1 MNSQFIE
8 EIRVEKIND
17 KAYYFVFAHKPG
29 EDVSRV
35 DPADNQKVGEGY
47 KFFVLNGPF
56 QEEIII
62 TGEIADFLL
71 GCSMFMIAPNA
82 LLFVEGVG
90 EKFNINYTVR
100 RA

>member
-17 KAYYFVFAHKPG
+17 KAYYFVFVHKPG
-29 EDVSRV
+29 EDVS
-35 DPADNQKVGEGY
+35 DIEPADNQKVGEGY

-56 QEEIII
+56 QEEIVV

-71 GCSMFMIAPNA
+71 GCSIFRIAPNA
-82 LLFVEGVG
+82 LLFVEGIG
-90 EKFNINYTVR
+90 ENINVNYAVVR
-100 RA
+100 T

>member
-8 EIRVEKIND
+8 EVRVEKIND
-17 KAYYFVFAHKPG
+17 KAYYFVFVHKPG
-29 EDVSRV
+29 EEVSHI

-47 KFFVLNGPF
+47 KFFVSNGPF

-82 LLFVEGVG
+82 LLFVEGIG
-90 EKFNINYTVR
+90 EKVSVNSFVKRI
-100 RA
+100 